1 MVDTLRLIG
10 MAHEGDQKAR
20 DKLVLENTGLVWSIV
35 KRFQGRGCEQEDLYQ
50 IGCIGLIK
58 AIDHFDPGYDVKF
71 STYAVPMIM
80 GEIRRFLRDDGMI
93 KVSRSIKEMSVRV
106 QRAREAIMW
115 ELGREPTLEE
125 IAEKLSVSRE
135 EVAAAIEA
143 GAEIESI
150 DKTVGNGDDPNLRL
164 MDRLSDEW
172 REQEVLL
179 NRMVL
184 DESLSRLDPRER
196 EIIDR
201 RYFKN
206 QTQSE
211 IAAEYHI
218 SQVQVSRL
226 EKKILHKMK
235 VYLDA

>member
-58 AIDHFDPGYDVKF
+58 AIDHFDPGYEVKF

-93 KVSRSIKEMSVRV
+93 KVSRSVKEMSVRV

-184 DESLSRLDPRER
+184 DEILSRLDPRER